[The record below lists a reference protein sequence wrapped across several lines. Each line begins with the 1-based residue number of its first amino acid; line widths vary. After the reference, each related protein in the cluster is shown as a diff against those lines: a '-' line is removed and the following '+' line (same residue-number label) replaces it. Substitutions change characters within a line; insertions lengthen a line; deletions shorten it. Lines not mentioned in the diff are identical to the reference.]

1 MSGPLDDM
9 TIFAAVVRH
18 GTLTG
23 AARSLGVTKQSISQ
37 RIVRLEQR
45 IGVELLLRSPRAL
58 RLTEAGARYHESC
71 VSIISQVEEAE
82 LEAQQSQ
89 HSTSGTVRVTAPVG
103 LSAGLIM
110 PAVYAFQRSYPAI
123 RVELLFEEKLVDLIR
138 DGVDLAVRAGSVKST
153 PSFVARSLFDV
164 ANVIVASPDYLRLH
178 GSPRDPGALRSM
190 PCVTGRRAET
200 WTVDRQ
206 NIVVGG
212 SIVVN
217 TFEAARDAATA
228 GIGLACVP
236 IPIVVD
242 DLHSGR
248 LEIVFVSSNRTTL
261 TALWPV
267 RRLPHRVRLLFD
279 SLVRRGREFARLTE
293 SVVASS
299 DRRVPERRPTKE

>member
-1 MSGPLDDM
+1 M
-9 TIFAAVVRH
+9 TVFAAVARH
-18 GTLTG
+18 GTLSG
-23 AARSLGVTKQSISQ
+23 AARSLGVTKQSVSQ

-45 IGVELLLRSPRAL
+45 IGVELLLRSTRAL
-58 RLTEAGARYHESC
+58 RLTEAGARYYESC

-82 LEAQQSQ
+82 HDAQQSQ
-89 HSTSGTVRVTAPVG
+89 RSASGTVRVTAPTG

-110 PAVYAFQRSYPAI
+110 PAACAFQRSYPAI

-164 ANVIVASPDYLRLH
+164 ANVIVASPEYLRLH
-178 GSPRDPGALRSM
+178 GSPRDPGAIPSI

-200 WTVDRQ
+200 WTIDRQ
-206 NIVVGG
+206 QIVVSG

-217 TFEAARDAATA
+217 TFEAARDAAAA

-236 IPIVVD
+236 IPVAFD
-242 DLHSGR
+242 ELRSGR
-248 LEIVFVSSNRTTL
+248 LEIVFVSSNRTTV

-267 RRLPHRVRLLFD
+267 RRLPHRVRLLID
-279 SLVRRGREFARLTE
+279 SLARRGREFARLTE
-293 SVVASS
+293 ALLASS
-299 DRRVPERRPTKE
+299 GRGVPARGRTKV